1 MWVGLMKEGKWFLP
15 QCGSQFVLITEC
27 HVSVNLVTVIL
38 DLMQCGMQTVVIN
51 ASPMVFL
58 FTAA

>member
-1 MWVGLMKEGKWFLP
+1 MKEGKWFLP
-15 QCGSQFVLITEC
+15 QSGSKFVLITEC
-27 HVSVNLVTVIL
+27 QVSVNLVTVIL

>member
-1 MWVGLMKEGKWFLP
+1 MRVDLMKEGKWLLP
-15 QCGSQFVLITEC
+15 QCGSKFVLITEC

-38 DLMQCGMQTVVIN
+38 DLMQSGMQTVVIN

>member
-1 MWVGLMKEGKWFLP
+1 MWVDLMKERKWFLP
-15 QCGSQFVLITEC
+15 QCGSKFVLITEC

-38 DLMQCGMQTVVIN
+38 DLMRCGMQTVVIN
-51 ASPMVFL
+51 ASPLVFL

>member
-1 MWVGLMKEGKWFLP
+1 MWVDLMKEGKWFLA
-15 QCGSQFVLITEC
+15 QCGSKFLLVTEC

-38 DLMQCGMQTVVIN
+38 DLMQCGMQTVMIN

>member
-1 MWVGLMKEGKWFLP
+1 MWVDLMKEGKWFLP
-15 QCGSQFVLITEC
+15 QCGCKFVLITEC

>member
-1 MWVGLMKEGKWFLP
+1 MKEGKWLLP
-15 QCGSQFVLITEC
+15 QCGSKFVLITEC

-38 DLMQCGMQTVVIN
+38 DLMQSGMQTVVIN